1 MREVFTMWKY
11 TKMVVLVAVT
21 AAFYAALRLLF
32 MFLVIIPGLTD
43 IRPGSVIPVV
53 FGLLFGP
60 AGAWGAAFGNLI
72 GDLMSGMLGIGSV
85 GGFVGNFFYGFLGYK
100 VWAHMGLASS
110 RGDLEINSRKKT
122 ANFILISILS
132 SLACAAIIAWWL
144 EVTKL
149 QAFAAFGPIVFINN
163 IVFCLII
170 GTPLMALLWRRL
182 DRWDLLWSAIMEEED
197 ISQGK
202 SPKAGTFCI
211 WVGAVGAFAVGVILS
226 MNGGAAAFAGMDW
239 VTPIITP
246 SVSVCVTPFLIV
258 LIIGCLLV

>member
-1 MREVFTMWKY
+1 MKEVFTMWKY
-11 TKMVVLVAVT
+11 TKMVVLVAMT
-21 AAFYAALRLLF
+21 AAFYAALRMLF

-43 IRPGSVIPVV
+43 IRPGAVIPVV

-72 GDLMSGMLGIGSV
+72 GDLLSGMLGVGSI
-85 GGFVGNFFYGFLGYK
+85 GGFVGNFFYGFIGYK

-110 RGDLEINSRKKT
+110 GEDLEINSRKK
-122 ANFILISILS
+122 ALNFILVSILS
-132 SLACAAIIAWWL
+132 SLACASIIAWWL

-163 IVFCLII
+163 IIFCLVI
-170 GTPLMALLWRRL
+170 GTPLITLLWRRL
-182 DRWDLLWSAIMEEED
+182 DRWDLLWYAILDEAD
-197 ISQGK
+197 RPDGK

-211 WVGAVGAFAVGVILS
+211 WLGTVGAFVVGIFLS
-226 MNGGAAAFAGMDW
+226 LGGGAVLMQADW
-239 VTPIITP
+239 VNPAITP
-246 SVSVCVTPFLIV
+246 SVSVCVTPFIIV